1 MQTGWPECMSTEIWM
16 LPLDDIFVGIYFV
29 VELAG
34 LLARLNKKLFWAA
47 ESERD
52 DDAYGD
58 DDTSIDDDINIDDDT
73 NVDTYDDTN
82 VDDNNVTMD

>member
-52 DDAYGD
+52 DDANGD
-58 DDTSIDDDINIDDDT
+58 DDDTNIDDDT

>member
-1 MQTGWPECMSTEIWM
+1 M

-52 DDAYGD
+52 DDANGD
-58 DDTSIDDDINIDDDT
+58 DDDTNIDDDT

>member
-52 DDAYGD
+52 ADANGD
-58 DDTSIDDDINIDDDT
+58 DDDTNIDDDT